1 MRLAANRELFMERP
15 APPILNAPGILKWLA
30 AAFILIHVVRAIL
43 PPGVDAWV
51 VRAFAF
57 DSSLYTMPHQHDI
70 ETFAMIAG
78 PVTHILLHGDGIMH
92 LAINTGL
99 MLAFGA
105 PLARRTGALWFAGF
119 FLLSGIAGA
128 FGWFVLQPYSPGFL
142 VGASGAVSGAI
153 GGFVRLG
160 MQKRPARGGPM
171 SRRDQRL
178 AVPFALAWLGLNVFV
193 GVFGGSIFGIDAR
206 VAWEAHLAGFVFGFL
221 AINFFDGRRANPR
234 LPDSIH
240 GIFPDRE

>member
-1 MRLAANRELFMERP
+1 MERP
-15 APPILNAPGILKWLA
+15 AAPILNAPGVLKWLA
-30 AAFILIHVVRAIL
+30 AALILIHAVRALL
-43 PPGVDAWV
+43 PHVVDGWI

-57 DSSLYTMPHQHDI
+57 DPSLYTMPHQHGI

-92 LAINTGL
+92 LAVNTGL

-105 PLARRTGALWFAGF
+105 PLARRTGVFWFAGF
-119 FLLSGIAGA
+119 FLLSGVAGA
-128 FGWFVLQPYSPGFL
+128 LGWFVLHPYSPGYL

-153 GGFVRLG
+153 GGYVRLG
-160 MQKRPARGGPM
+160 MQKRPARGGPV

-178 AVPFALAWLGLNVFV
+178 AVPLAVAWLVLNLFV
-193 GVFGGSIFGIDAR
+193 GVFGADIFGIDAR
-206 VAWEAHLAGFVFGFL
+206 VAWESHLAGFVFGFL
-221 AINFFDGRRANPR
+221 AVNIFDGRRPNPR
-234 LPDSIH
+234 LPDSIR